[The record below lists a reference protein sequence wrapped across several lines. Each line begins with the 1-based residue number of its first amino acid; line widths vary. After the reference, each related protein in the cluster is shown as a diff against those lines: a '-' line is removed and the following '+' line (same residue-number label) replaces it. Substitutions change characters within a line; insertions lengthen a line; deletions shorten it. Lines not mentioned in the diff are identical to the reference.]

1 MPQIVPAEPT
11 VRIHDVAEMYNMLV
25 AFANLVI
32 DVIGDQQVDG
42 LPFEALC
49 PQGFH
54 DLAE

>member
-11 VRIHDVAEMYNMLV
+11 VRIHDVAEMHNMLV

-42 LPFEALC
+42 LPFEALRA
-49 PQGFH
+49 QGFH

>member
-1 MPQIVPAEPT
+1 MPQIVPAEPP
-11 VRIHDVAEMYNMLV
+11 VRIHHVAEMHDMLV
-25 AFANLVI
+25 ALADLVV